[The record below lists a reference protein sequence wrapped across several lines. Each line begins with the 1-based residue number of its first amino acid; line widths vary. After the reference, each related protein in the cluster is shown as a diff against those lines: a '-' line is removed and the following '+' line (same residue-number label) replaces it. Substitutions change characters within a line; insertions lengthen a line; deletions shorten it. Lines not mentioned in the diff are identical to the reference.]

1 MTVPD
6 DDDFYVAL
14 WPRLVR
20 VTYAVS
26 GDLGVADAV
35 QTAFAQAYRSRRRV
49 SRLDAPE
56 AYVRR
61 MGVNEVLT
69 ILRRAHTRREVTLAA
84 HPDAPG
90 PTSYDGTLA
99 HDEMWTAVSALP
111 PWQRAVLVL
120 RCYEDLS
127 EQQIADVLGCRP
139 RDYSSAVWA
148 DGRLVVFGGASY
160 SGQRLLSA
168 SYHAWISTPLPAT
181 RVTLPGQRWHFPGVA
196 TAEECQR
203 RR

>member
-6 DDDFYVAL
+6 YDDFYVAL

-26 GDLGVADAV
+26 GDLGVAEDAV
-35 QTAFAQAYRSRRRV
+35 QTAFAKAYRSWRKV

-61 MGVNEVLT
+61 MAVNEVLT
-69 ILRRAHTRREVTLAA
+69 TRRRAHSRREVTRAEL
-84 HPDAPG
+84 PDAPG

-99 HDEMWTAVSALP
+99 HDEMWSAVSALP
-111 PWQRAVLVL
+111 PRQRAVLVL
-120 RCYEDLS
+120 RYYEDLS

-139 RDYSSAVWA
+139 GTVKSQAAAALATLRTRLDHPTHSGE
-148 DGRLVVFGGASY
+148 GRS
-160 SGQRLLSA
+160 
-168 SYHAWISTPLPAT
+168 
-181 RVTLPGQRWHFPGVA
+181 
-196 TAEECQR
+196 
-203 RR
+203 